1 MKICL
6 NTNQWLDGEGR
17 PLSSGRISVFVH
29 GTNVPMDIFTLD
41 GSDTYSQAENP
52 FILDDAGRAPTV
64 WFDAATV
71 DVRVEAWNGVT
82 GSYDLV
88 DTYQDGFTLPST
100 KNDTVVEGIDG
111 LRQADPGLGA
121 VNVVGFYT
129 ATDCGPRTF
138 VWDPSCTAD
147 EDGCAIV
154 KSSGTEDGRW
164 ILASDSRYMPCS
176 WYGIFAGTEEAN
188 IAAFLTYPETVGQWG
203 IRLPPVPRFK
213 KGVYSITTGTLVS
226 PKVLSFDPG
235 ATFSFA
241 SFNCLAAEISA
252 WDGYVADFS
261 FSWNDVTAHSG
272 WFRSVQSWWHCGA
285 HTMVFD
291 SDNHFATTALTTTPA
306 LSGRVLL
313 GNSRVPTS
321 YSTGIYIQ
329 LTDCTVLGR
338 RIFSPSQ
345 DYLRMGNMRFTTDW
359 FNSTGHAQYDFG
371 KVSQGHHLEVTTQA
385 SNTLDFEDF
394 QNANVYYKARLANGD
409 TTFDGHGATYSAFM
423 TNSQFET
430 ISNCRVPSM
439 NDNKCHTWNNVFVDG
454 GLEFLAG
461 GPSAVNMK
469 DCDFFLYGDLPT
481 RISAIT
487 LDGCNVRS
495 GGKWRTSSRIAVS
508 NSTWAA
514 TCELPETAK
523 TDRKLAQM
531 LSFDHCTLGLGG
543 NSIWTNNLS
552 ITHCTSNAHVYLVPY
567 EDNGAYYMAGT
578 FVDNLFLAG
587 ALIECKVKDMSTE
600 YAVRDVNA
608 ALVFTDNRF
617 NQDDTRGIVIPW
629 LTQEMDFLKPFLAA
643 GSVAASVY
651 KNNTGNCPKEEP
663 TKLFFASEMV
673 ASGNGQLYYLPPAT
687 YRQRVWN
694 LNPQTYWYPGLM
706 GIQFEP
712 SSDSWNKINGR
723 DARAHY
729 GALMHIAREI
739 PTDAEND
746 QFGCVHAWELNDG
759 YDADLEVFYF

>member
-41 GSDTYSQAENP
+41 VSYTYSQAENP
-52 FILDDAGRAPTV
+52 FILDESGRAPTV

-138 VWDPSCTAD
+138 VWDPTCTAD

-176 WYGIFAGTEEAN
+176 WYGISAGSEEAN

-213 KGVYSITTGTLVS
+213 KGEYTITTGTLVS
-226 PKVLSFDPG
+226 PKALSFDTG

-241 SFNCLAAEISA
+241 SFDCLAAEISA

-261 FSWNDVTAHSG
+261 FSGSDVTAHSG
-272 WFRSVQSWWHCGA
+272 WFRSVQAWWHCGA

-291 SDNHFATTALTTTPA
+291 SVNHFATTALTTTPA

-321 YSTGIYIQ
+321 YSAGIYIQ

-338 RIFSPSQ
+338 KIFSPSQ
-345 DYLRMGNMRFTTDW
+345 DYLRMGSMRFTTDW
-359 FNSTGHAQYDFG
+359 FTSSAPGQYDFG
-371 KVSQGHHLEVTTQA
+371 KVSQGHHLEVTTL
-385 SNTLDFEDF
+385 SGNTLDFGDF
-394 QNANVYYKARLANGD
+394 RNANVYYKARLANGD
-409 TTFDGHGATYSAFM
+409 TEFDGHGATYSSFT
-423 TNSQFET
+423 TNTQFEK
-430 ISNCRVPSM
+430 ISNCDVPSM
-439 NDNKCHTWNNVFVDG
+439 NDSKCQSWNNVTVDG
-454 GLEFLAG
+454 GLEFLAT
-461 GPSAVNMK
+461 GPGNVTMK
-469 DCDFFLYGDLPT
+469 GCDFFLYGDLPQ
-481 RISAIT
+481 RIQSISIE
-487 LDGCNVRS
+487 GSNVRS
-495 GGKWRTSSRIAVS
+495 GGKWRTSDSIITVS
-508 NSTWAA
+508 DSTWGA
-514 TCELPETAK
+514 TCELGDDAK
-523 TDRKLAQM
+523 TSRALAKP
-531 LSFDHCTLGLGG
+531 LSFDHCTLSMGG
-543 NSIWTNNLS
+543 NYIWTNNLS
-552 ITHCTSNAHVYLVPY
+552 MSNCTSNAHVYLVPY
-567 EDNGAYYMAGT
+567 ADSGAYFMTGYFQGNR
-578 FVDNLFLAG
+578 FVQG
-587 ALIECKVKDMSTE
+587 ALIECSVKDLPSESEVYHVLASLT
-600 YAVRDVNA
+600 
-608 ALVFTDNRF
+608 FKDNRF
-617 NQDDTRGIVIPW
+617 EQEDTRGIVMPW
-629 LTQEMDFLKPFLAA
+629 LTQDFDTSRPFLAP
-643 GSVAASVY
+643 GSTSASLY
-651 KNNTGNCPKEEP
+651 RNNTGNCPAEKP
-663 TKLFFASEMV
+663 TRLFSASEMAAADGV
-673 ASGNGQLYYLPPAT
+673 HYLPPAT
-687 YRQRVWN
+687 YRQRVWD
-694 LNPQTYWYPGLM
+694 LNPQAYWYPGLM

-712 SSDSWNKINGR
+712 GSDSWNRINGR

-729 GALMHIAREI
+729 GALMHIARVI
-739 PTDAEND
+739 QSDAEND
-746 QFGCVHAWELNDG
+746 QFGVVHAWETNDG
-759 YDADLEVFYF
+759 FDPSVDVFYF